1 MRKGLYL
8 GRKIRQRKR
17 EGERDSVRER
27 ERERD
32 HATNGIKE
40 ASFGECSL
48 NISISKITTLML
60 VKRQLAS
67 IQIFL
72 STILVASQY
81 CTDCLRYRGVRC
93 CDGICYIVRSPK
105 F

>member
-8 GRKIRQRKR
+8 GRKISHRKR
-17 EGERDSVRER
+17 EGERDSER

-40 ASFGECSL
+40 ESFGECSL
-48 NISISKITTLML
+48 NISILKITTLML

-72 STILVASQY
+72 STIVVASQY